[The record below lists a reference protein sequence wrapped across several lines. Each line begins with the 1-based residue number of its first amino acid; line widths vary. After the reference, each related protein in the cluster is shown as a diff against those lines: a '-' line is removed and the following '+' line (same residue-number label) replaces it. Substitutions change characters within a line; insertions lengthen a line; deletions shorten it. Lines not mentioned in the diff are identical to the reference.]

1 MKLGCV
7 RAVYTYI
14 EVCSPVKTTI
24 LIHHAEMEGGQEAM
38 ETEGG
43 RGKSERRGEERR
55 GDRRRKSERDEI

>member
-43 RGKSERRGEERR
+43 RGKSERRGEGL
-55 GDRRRKSERDEI
+55 GD